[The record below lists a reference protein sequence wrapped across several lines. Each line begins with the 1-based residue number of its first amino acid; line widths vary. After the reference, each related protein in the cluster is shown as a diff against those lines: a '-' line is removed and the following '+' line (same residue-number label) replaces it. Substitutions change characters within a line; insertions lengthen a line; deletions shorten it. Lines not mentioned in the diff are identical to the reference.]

1 MRILQE
7 PPLLSRSASAGRGFK
22 RRVLALW
29 GFCFAERSPRGAA
42 VEESC
47 GSSLGVGGQSV
58 RERVRGFPLLALAP
72 CGAAVVRRVRVGRA
86 PQSDRAFV
94 RVVAGGVVPW

>member
-1 MRILQE
+1 MEQVKQGT
-7 PPLLSRSASAGRGFK
+7 ASVVAVSFRAGRGFK

-47 GSSLGVGGQSV
+47 GSSLGVGGQRV
-58 RERVRGFPLLALAP
+58 RERVRVSPL
-72 CGAAVVRRVRVGRA
+72 
-86 PQSDRAFV
+86 
-94 RVVAGGVVPW
+94 

>member
-29 GFCFAERSPRGAA
+29 GFCLAARSPRGAA
-42 VEESC
+42 VGDFC
-47 GSSLGVGGQSV
+47 GSSLGVGVQRV
-58 RERVRGFPLLALAP
+58 RERVRVFPL
-72 CGAAVVRRVRVGRA
+72 
-86 PQSDRAFV
+86 
-94 RVVAGGVVPW
+94 

>member
-1 MRILQE
+1 MVWMERDGASLPRIALME
-7 PPLLSRSASAGRGFK
+7 RDGASLPRNRLCCRGLASAGRGFT

-47 GSSLGVGGQSV
+47 GSSLGVGGQRV
-58 RERVRGFPLLALAP
+58 RERVRVSPL
-72 CGAAVVRRVRVGRA
+72 
-86 PQSDRAFV
+86 
-94 RVVAGGVVPW
+94 